1 MLPVV
6 KIAKRDRGERSD
18 GKGEEKWTLGMRQD
32 NIKHGGDYT
41 NFANYQ
47 ADVDAD
53 AEGDVESEHIDVDA
67 ATMYQTN
74 VKTSHSGRSRWV
86 SKRDVDSSQCLQT
99 SPRGA
104 TIDSRF

>member
-1 MLPVV
+1 MIIFFVTFCHHVFHLSRADQGLFVVLPVV

-53 AEGDVESEHIDVDA
+53 AEGDVESD
-67 ATMYQTN
+67 YRCGCR
-74 VKTSHSGRSRWV
+74 HSLSDECKDLSLREE
-86 SKRDVDSSQCLQT
+86 
-99 SPRGA
+99 
-104 TIDSRF
+104 